1 MPRGMKRRIPIPIT
15 PRFREKMPTR
25 MTAKA
30 ASNGEAAMRPY
41 RNDPAITDPSRRIP
55 AEIDGETCAG

>member
-1 MPRGMKRRIPIPIT
+1 
-15 PRFREKMPTR
+15 MPTR